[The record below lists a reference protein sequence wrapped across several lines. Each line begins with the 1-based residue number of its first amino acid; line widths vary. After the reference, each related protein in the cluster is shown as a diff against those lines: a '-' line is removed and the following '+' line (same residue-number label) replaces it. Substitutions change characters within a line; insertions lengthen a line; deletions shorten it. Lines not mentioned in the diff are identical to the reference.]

1 MDKYKVLLVDD
12 EEEIRQGISHKI
24 DWASLGFTLVG
35 EAENGAEALD
45 LALELQPDVVLTDIK
60 MPFMDGLALC
70 RHLRTQLPAAKVVVF
85 SGFDDFEFAKTAI
98 GMHVS
103 EYILKPINASELREV
118 LTSIKSQLDD
128 QRAERQDMET
138 LRRRYDESLPV
149 LRELFFTRLLG
160 GHIPSGEIIDRAAR
174 YELSMVANHWAVAL
188 IQVEGEK
195 SPSRDELLLLTVHSF
210 VEEHLELG
218 DLDFHLVLYGDW
230 VAILAALPDRAG
242 IYPFIDEMTRI
253 AVLAQSFLGLTLTI
267 GVGRPC
273 ISLDQL
279 YSGAQEAKTALDY
292 RVLTG
297 AGRVIYIGDL
307 EPTATA
313 PLTFDEEDERSL
325 STAIKLGTIE
335 QVQEIVE
342 ALVVRAQNSG
352 VDLPHCQFFLM
363 ELVTGL
369 VKLARSGGIE
379 PEAIFGSGFT
389 GAVRIS
395 DFHSLEAMGGWY
407 TKRCLR
413 LQYSLSQQR
422 TDSAGRTVERAKL
435 FIQEHYS
442 DSELN
447 VNTLCAHLFLSP
459 TYFSTLFKRETG
471 MSFTTY
477 VTKVRMDVAAN
488 LLASGDEKTYLI
500 AQQTGYVD
508 ANYFSYVFKR
518 QFGVSP
524 SKYRGS
530 LRG

>member
-12 EEEIRQGISHKI
+12 EEEIRQGISRKI
-24 DWASLGFTLVG
+24 DWDSLGFTLVG

-45 LALELQPDVVLTDIK
+45 LALELSPDVVLTDIK
-60 MPFMDGLALC
+60 MPFMDGLELC
-70 RHLRTQLPAAKVVVF
+70 RNLRTQLPAAKLVVF

-103 EYILKPINASELREV
+103 EYILKPINATELREV
-118 LTSIKSQLDD
+118 LTSIKTQLDD
-128 QRAERQDMET
+128 QRAERQDMES
-138 LRRRYDESLPV
+138 LRARYDESLPV
-149 LRELFFTRLLG
+149 LRELFFTRLLE
-160 GHIPSGEIIDRAAR
+160 GHIPPTEILDRAAR
-174 YELSMVANHWAVAL
+174 YELTLTAPHWAVAL
-188 IQVEGEK
+188 IQVEGDK
-195 SPSRDELLLLTVHSF
+195 HPSRDELILLSVHSF
-210 VEEHLELG
+210 VAEHLDWGETAPY
-218 DLDFHLVLYGDW
+218 LVLFGDW
-230 VAILAALPDRAG
+230 VALLAPLSGESD

-253 AVLAQSFLGLTLTI
+253 SVLAQSYLGFTLTV

-273 ISLDQL
+273 LRPAQL

-297 AGRVIYIGDL
+297 AGRVIYLGDL

-313 PLTFDEEDERSL
+313 TLSFDEEDERSL
-325 STAIKLGTIE
+325 SVAIKLGTAE

-342 ALVVRAQNSG
+342 SLVIRAQNSG
-352 VDLPHCQFFLM
+352 VDLIQCQFFLM

-369 VKLARSGGIE
+369 VKIARSGGID

-389 GAVRIS
+389 GSVRIS

-413 LQYSLSQQR
+413 LQHSLTQQR

-435 FIQEHYS
+435 FIQQNYS

-477 VTKVRMDVAAN
+477 VTKVRMDVAAEM
-488 LLASGDEKTYLI
+488 LVSGDEKTYLI

>member
-1 MDKYKVLLVDD
+1 MEKYKVLLVDD
-12 EEEIRQGISHKI
+12 EEEIRQGISRKI
-24 DWASLGFTLVG
+24 DWAALGFTLVG

-60 MPFMDGLALC
+60 MPFMDGLELC
-70 RHLRTQLPAAKVVVF
+70 RNLRTQLPAAKLVVF

-103 EYILKPINASELREV
+103 EYILKPINSTELRGV
-118 LTSIKSQLDD
+118 LTSIKGQLDD
-128 QRAERQDMET
+128 QRAERQDMES
-138 LRRRYDESLPV
+138 LRRRYDESLPI
-149 LRELFFTRLLG
+149 LRELFFTRLLE
-160 GHIPSGEIIDRAAR
+160 GHIPPSEILDRGAR
-174 YELSMVANHWAVAL
+174 YELSLDAPCWAVAL

-195 SPSRDELLLLTVHSF
+195 HPSRDELILLTVHSF
-210 VEEHLELG
+210 IADGLDWG
-218 DLDFHLVLYGDW
+218 DTPPHLVLFGDW
-230 VAILAALPDRAG
+230 VALLAPLANEGD

-253 AVLAQSFLGLTLTI
+253 SVLAQRFLGFTLTVGI
-267 GVGRPC
+267 GRPC
-273 ISLDQL
+273 THCEQL

-297 AGRVIYIGDL
+297 AGRVIYLGDL

-313 PLTFDEEDERSL
+313 TLSFDEEDERSL
-325 STAIKLGTIE
+325 SAAIKLGTME

-342 ALVVRAQNSG
+342 NLVARAQNSG
-352 VDLPHCQFFLM
+352 VDLPQCQFFLM

-369 VKLARSGGIE
+369 VKIARSGGID
-379 PEAIFGSGFT
+379 PETIFGSGFT

-413 LQYSLSQQR
+413 LQHSLSQQR

-435 FIQEHYS
+435 FIQQHYS

-477 VTKVRMDVAAN
+477 VTKVRMDVAAD
-488 LLASGDEKTYLI
+488 LLTSGDEKTYLI

-524 SKYRGS
+524 SKYRS
-530 LRG
+530 NLRG